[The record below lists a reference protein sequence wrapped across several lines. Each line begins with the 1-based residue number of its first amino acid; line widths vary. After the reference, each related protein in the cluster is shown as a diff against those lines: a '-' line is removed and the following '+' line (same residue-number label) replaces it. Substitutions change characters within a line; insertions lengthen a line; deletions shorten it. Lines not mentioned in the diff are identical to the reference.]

1 MKTKI
6 KISAIVISLLTVM
19 AFIFPVTMVGA
30 ADKLEIS
37 TSIAEGG
44 VGDTVDIVFTVDKNP
59 GFAALLINIP
69 TTAGFEVVEVKNGTV
84 MRQITV
90 GKNILWDSTSNSTAT
105 GTLLTVTIRITDVA
119 KAGENKIN
127 VRMIEC
133 FNADFNAVSVTI
145 KPIVINVIGEAVPD
159 DPIVSDTPT
168 ESVPEEDFTE
178 EPGNNNPGEEESST
192 EVPGTE
198 EPGTET
204 SGTETPGTNVPVESE
219 VDPGTDNVEPEESE
233 TTTENIGGAEQS
245 KGGCFSFAGGFAVMI
260 AVLPVAA
267 ILLTKKRK

>member
-37 TSIAEGG
+37 TSVAEGG

-105 GTLLTVTIRITDVA
+105 GTLLTVTIRITDAA

-178 EPGNNNPGEEESST
+178 EPG
-192 EVPGTE
+192 
-198 EPGTET
+198 TET
-204 SGTETPGTNVPVESE
+204 SGTETPGTNVPAESE
-219 VDPGTDNVEPEESE
+219 VDPGTDNVEPEKSE

-260 AVLPVAA
+260 AVLPAAA